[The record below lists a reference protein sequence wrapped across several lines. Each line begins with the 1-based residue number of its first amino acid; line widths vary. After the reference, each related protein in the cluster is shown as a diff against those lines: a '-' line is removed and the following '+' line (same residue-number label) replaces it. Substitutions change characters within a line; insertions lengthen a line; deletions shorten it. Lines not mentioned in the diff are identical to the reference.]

1 MRLQNKVAIITGA
14 ARGIGAEIA
23 RLFAHEGAKVILA
36 DILEEQG
43 QQVASEI
50 SDAGGQSLFLRLDV
64 TSEEGWAQTVD
75 EAVGRYGTLDVL
87 VNNAAVLEPRT
98 VEETTVD
105 GWDWVMAVNAKG
117 TFLGTRA
124 AILAMRRSGGGSIV
138 NVSSISG
145 MIGGD
150 WVTAYT
156 ASKGAIRLFTKS
168 AAIQYAKEG
177 IRVNSLHPGPV
188 ETDMLTDA
196 FEDLDA
202 LRSRASRIPLGRFGS
217 PEDMA
222 YGALYLASDESS
234 YVTGSELVVDGGA
247 LAQ

>member
-1 MRLQNKVAIITGA
+1 MRLQDKVAIITGS

-23 RLFAHEGAKVILA
+23 RLFAREGAKVILA

-43 QQVASEI
+43 RQVASEI
-50 SDAGGQSLFLRLDV
+50 SSAGGESLFLRLDV
-64 TSEEGWAQTVD
+64 TSGDGWGRVVD
-75 EAVGRYGTLDVL
+75 EVVDRYGKLDVL
-87 VNNAAVLEPRT
+87 VNNAAVLEPLK
-98 VEETTVD
+98 VEETTVE

-124 AILAMRRSGGGSIV
+124 AIPAMRKSGGGSIV

-145 MIGGD
+145 FIGGD

-177 IRVNSLHPGPV
+177 LRVNSLHPGPV
-188 ETDMLTDA
+188 ETDMLIDA
-196 FEDLDA
+196 FDDLDA